1 MSAPDLSE
9 PPTPVSSDAAA
20 AFSGVAVAVR
30 ARQAGRTPRDAA
42 FLAGRPGLAEA
53 VERWGDQLGPER
65 ASIPG
70 RVEDMIGPGRRLA
83 RARRLV
89 VVLVALAA
97 EGVVF
102 GLIDWPRTWFSSR
115 TPARDAARRL
125 RRVFEHL
132 GPSYIKMGQF
142 VSSGRGLFPD
152 VLVDEFAAC
161 RDRCPPLSARTVRR
175 AVEAELG
182 SVDEHFASF
191 DFEPL
196 AAASIAQVH
205 TATLHDGTRV
215 VVKVQRPGI
224 ARDVEAHIRSMPPIA
239 RLIQRR
245 LPDLP
250 IADPMAVV
258 TLFAR
263 TILEELD
270 FRLEAQNMVDVAL
283 DLETAGVTDVVVP
296 RPIPDLVTPRV
307 LVMERLDGLRFDDLD
322 QMRGAGID
330 TTALLLAGIRS
341 LVEGA
346 TVFGRFHG
354 DLHAGNI
361 LALPDGRFGLVDFGI
376 CARLDAQERAGL
388 QRLLVGIAT
397 RDVRAQ
403 VHGLDVLGALH
414 TDTDRR
420 SLIAK
425 LTLSQRHDAGSLS
438 IDDLRDGAP
447 RVMRVFVEHRLDLP
461 PALVLFF
468 KDMLYL
474 NGSTRLLAPDLDL
487 LTAFAGLHAHFDDKY
502 GPDRVVL
509 GSDPYGPPITEQEL
523 MTAADDEDVE
533 RQLAEDDLPPPP
545 TLGSVLQRFGPR
557 LLVDALVPLVLFL
570 SLNSVAGL
578 AWAMTAASAWS
589 VGLVI
594 VRRRSGRAAGPLV
607 WFSLAYVLLRGAAGI
622 LTGSDAVYFGP
633 GIANNFVIAA
643 IFAASVL
650 VRRPIIGVIAK
661 AFYPFPAE
669 VRRHRAYRQIFSR
682 LTLAWAAFQVFT
694 GLLQIALLATTTT
707 NTYLL
712 VRSLVA
718 WPLGIALF
726 VYSLRYPRKAL
737 AREPDLADRVATAE
751 ARLPSRRTLRRT
763 PL

>member
-1 MSAPDLSE
+1 M
-9 PPTPVSSDAAA
+9 
-20 AFSGVAVAVR
+20 
-30 ARQAGRTPRDAA
+30 RTD

-53 VERWGDQLGPER
+53 VARWGDQLGPER

-70 RVEDMIGPGRRLA
+70 KVEDLIGPGRRPA
-83 RARRLV
+83 RARRLA

-97 EGVVF
+97 EAMVF
-102 GLIDWPRTWFSSR
+102 CVIDWPRSWFSSR

-142 VSSGRGLFPD
+142 ISSGRGLFPG
-152 VLVDEFAAC
+152 VLVEEFAAC
-161 RDRCPPLSARTVRR
+161 RDRGPLLSARTIRR
-175 AVEAELG
+175 TVEVELG

-215 VVKVQRPGI
+215 VVKVQRPNI
-224 ARDVEAHIRSMPPIA
+224 ARKIEAHIRSMPPIA
-239 RLIQRR
+239 RALERR
-245 LPDLP
+245 FPNLP

-270 FRLEAQNMVDVAL
+270 FRLEAENMVDVAL
-283 DLETAGVTDVVVP
+283 DLEAAGVTDVVVP
-296 RPIPDLVTPRV
+296 RPMPGLITPRV
-307 LVMERLDGLRFDDLD
+307 LVMERLDGLRFGDLD
-322 QMRGAGID
+322 QMRDAGID
-330 TTALLLAGIRS
+330 TTALLLSGIRS

-376 CARLDAQERAGL
+376 CARLDAEERAGL

-403 VHGLDVLGALH
+403 VHGLDALGALSEG
-414 TDTDRR
+414 TDRR

-425 LTLSQRHDAGSLS
+425 LIVSQRREAHSPS
-438 IDDLRDGAP
+438 VDDLRDGAP
-447 RVMRVFVEHRLDLP
+447 RVMKVFVDHRLDLP

-468 KDMLYL
+468 KDVLYL
-474 NGSTRLLAPDLDL
+474 NDSTRLLAPDLDL
-487 LTAFAGLHAHFDDKY
+487 LSAFADLHAHSDDKY
-502 GPDRVVL
+502 GRDRVAL
-509 GSDPYGPPITEQEL
+509 GSDPYGPPITEHEIDDA
-523 MTAADDEDVE
+523 TADNADLGGGTADEE
-533 RQLAEDDLPPPP
+533 LPPPP
-545 TLGSVLQRFGPR
+545 TLTSVLRKYGRRF
-557 LLVDALVPLVLFL
+557 LLDALVPVALFL
-570 SLNSVAGL
+570 SINSMAGL
-578 AWAMTAASAWS
+578 GWAMGLASGWAA
-589 VGLVI
+589 GLVI
-594 VRRRSGRAAGPLV
+594 ARRRAGRAAGPLV
-607 WFSLAYVLLRGAAGI
+607 WFSLGYVLLRGAAGI
-622 LTGSDAVYFGP
+622 ITGSDAVYFGP

-643 IFAASVL
+643 IFAVSVL
-650 VRRPIIGVIAK
+650 VRRPIVGAIATI
-661 AFYPFPAE
+661 FYPFPDD
-669 VRRHRAYRQIFSR
+669 VRRHPAYRRAFGR
-682 LTLAWAAFQVFT
+682 LTLAWAAFQLLT
-694 GLLQIALLATTTT
+694 GVLQIALLATTTT
-707 NTYLL
+707 NTYIL
-712 VRSLVA
+712 VRSLVS

-726 VYSLRYPRKAL
+726 VYSLRYPRTAF

-751 ARLPSRRTLRRT
+751 ALLPTGRRLRDRVS
-763 PL
+763 